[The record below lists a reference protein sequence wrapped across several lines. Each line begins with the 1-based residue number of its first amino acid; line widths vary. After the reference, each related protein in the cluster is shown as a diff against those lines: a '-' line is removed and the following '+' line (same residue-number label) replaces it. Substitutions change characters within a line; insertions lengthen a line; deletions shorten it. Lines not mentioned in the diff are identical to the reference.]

1 MRSVHLLIIA
11 SALCSTAASAA
22 DYRDAPYRAR
32 GHRAH
37 VYTHPAYA
45 IRQVPPTYYVDAPPH
60 YVQDLRTGEPGMF
73 VENPRSFLD
82 QLFPNYY

>member
-11 SALCSTAASAA
+11 SALFSTAASAA
-22 DYRDAPYRAR
+22 DYRDGHQRSR
-32 GHRAH
+32 SHRAQH
-37 VYTHPAYA
+37 YTHPAYA
-45 IRQVPPTYYVDAPPH
+45 IRQVPPTYYVNAPPH

-73 VENPRSFLD
+73 VEHQRSFLD